1 MKNKGRMQITVLS
14 SYRFF
19 ALEREWVVNFLLSR
33 GKTSGTRLQQPEWE
47 EKEQGKRDPS
57 CWVPS
62 VFQGWAML
70 LPQFPQQSLHLTAL
84 MCLFLGQ
91 FLFTA
96 VSPSSGLWWTFH
108 QWLLTECMH
117 GGRWDHEWARWVW
130 RSLSGSPQK
139 SPGILLLFWYGE
151 ASRSGDDQ
159 HWKNH
164 LLLTLPMA
172 GWSYPCRAAK
182 GCSRGGQ
189 EAEWVRVKHGQGL
202 CCGFNDKEWARQ
214 GKLPGLAG
222 LTNFSCLWAIGVVPS
237 CLVLAWGG

>member
-84 MCLFLGQ
+84 MCLFLGSV
-91 FLFTA
+91 LVHCS
-96 VSPSSGLWWTFH
+96 VSKLWLVVDIPSMIADRMHAWRKVRSWVSQVSLEITFWKPPKIPWDFAFILVWRGQQIRRWPILKRSFVTH
-108 QWLLTECMH
+108 TSH
-117 GGRWDHEWARWVW
+117 GRVKLSMQGRKGMQQGWPGSRTGEGKAWARA
-130 RSLSGSPQK
+130 
-139 SPGILLLFWYGE
+139 LLW
-151 ASRSGDDQ
+151 
-159 HWKNH
+159 
-164 LLLTLPMA
+164 
-172 GWSYPCRAAK
+172 
-182 GCSRGGQ
+182 
-189 EAEWVRVKHGQGL
+189 
-202 CCGFNDKEWARQ
+202 
-214 GKLPGLAG
+214 
-222 LTNFSCLWAIGVVPS
+222 FSW
-237 CLVLAWGG
+237 